1 MTDSP
6 SGILLIDLPGEVN
19 DQAAA
24 ALCERGR
31 VVERAEGMA
40 AALDMLPAADRIGV
54 VVCALSQDIP
64 GIVAAITGEQLSAP
78 CGGSGHGD
86 VSQAW
91 APPFG
96 VNAPDGRSSGVQA
109 APEAREP
116 MVVCD
121 PAMVALIRRVE
132 DVAPSNAAVLITGE
146 SGTGKELIAE
156 HLHRSSG
163 RQGGAF
169 VVINCAGISDAQL
182 ESELFG
188 YEKGAFLGAAFRH
201 IGKFEAANGG
211 TLLLDE
217 IGEMDLR
224 MQAKVLRAVQQRE
237 IDRVGGNKPVPIDVR
252 IVATSSRNLQKDV
265 RQGRF
270 RADLL
275 FRLNVI
281 TLKVLPLRERP
292 EDVAP
297 LAAFFARKFAQ
308 ANGKSNGVVSPSAL
322 VVLQQHSW
330 PGNVRELENVM
341 HRAVLTETGSAIT
354 AAALDIDSPDGNEG
368 EAASETPGFSEA
380 TVVPPTG
387 SRAALP
393 TAGRTIEA
401 VEKDMILDTLRE
413 SKGNRSKTAA
423 VLGISIRTLR
433 NKLHEYERSGTRIPR
448 PVVVAVS

>member
-1 MTDSP
+1 MKQSP
-6 SGILLIDLPGEVN
+6 RGFLIIDLPDETAG
-19 DQAAA
+19 QAAA
-24 ALCERGR
+24 ALRERGR
-31 VVERAEGMA
+31 GDDHADGVA
-40 AALDMLPAADRIGV
+40 AALGLLPTVGRLGL
-54 VVCALSQDIP
+54 VVCALSQDVP
-64 GIVAAITGEQLSAP
+64 GFVEAIKREQLSGP
-78 CGGSGHGD
+78 CDAGGLGD
-86 VSQAW
+86 
-91 APPFG
+91 
-96 VNAPDGRSSGVQA
+96 
-109 APEAREP
+109 APEAWAQSIRNHGDRQLAGSQTPLEACEP
-116 MVVCD
+116 MVICD
-121 PAMVALIRRVE
+121 PAMVALMRRVE
-132 DVAPSNAAVLITGE
+132 DVAPSNATVLITGE
-146 SGTGKELIAE
+146 SGTGKELIAA

-163 RQGGAF
+163 RQAGAF
-169 VVINCAGISDAQL
+169 VAINCAGISDAQL

-188 YEKGAFLGAAFRH
+188 HEKGAFLGAAFRH

-265 RQGRF
+265 RLGRF

-281 TLKVLPLRERP
+281 TLRVPPLRERP
-292 EDVAP
+292 ADIAP
-297 LAAFFARKFAQ
+297 LADFFARKFAQ
-308 ANGKSNGVVSPSAL
+308 ANGRANGVVSPRAL
-322 VVLQQHSW
+322 DMLQQHAW

-341 HRAVLTETGSAIT
+341 HRAVLTETGEAIT
-354 AAALDIDSPDGNEG
+354 AAALDIDTPDG
-368 EAASETPGFSEA
+368 SEED
-380 TVVPPTG
+380 VPSAVADSPEPPADMPAEP
-387 SRAALP
+387 RAALP

-413 SKGNRSKTAA
+413 SMGNRSKTAV